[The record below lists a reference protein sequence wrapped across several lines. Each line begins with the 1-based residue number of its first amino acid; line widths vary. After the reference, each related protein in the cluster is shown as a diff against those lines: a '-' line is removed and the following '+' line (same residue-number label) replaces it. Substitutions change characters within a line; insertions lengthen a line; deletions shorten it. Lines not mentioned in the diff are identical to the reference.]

1 MEELSTENQYIKKA
15 KAYINRIPPY
25 PKSCKNRGI
34 IICGGGDKYF
44 PLAWVCIKMLRRL
57 KCNLPIQL
65 WYLGRRELSVR
76 MEKMVSQLRVECID
90 AHEVRKRHP
99 CRVLNGY
106 ELKPFSLVHSR
117 FKEIL
122 LLDADNVPVINP
134 ERLFDIV
141 QYKKCGAVFWPRP
154 NNGPPPEA
162 WEVFNVP
169 YLTESAFET
178 GQILVNKAKVWRAL
192 CLALWYNEHS
202 DFYYKYVDGEKETFH
217 LAFRKIKTSFAMV
230 STPPKVVDGA
240 VYQHDYNGEMIFQ
253 HRQTDKW
260 KLYGQNRKV
269 KDFIREEKCLQYLE
283 ELRRRL
289 SPRRQRGKSPNEGK
303 ILLRCPIDGFTG
315 YGLHAQQIIRD
326 FGALGWR
333 PRVLPIRVDEPSAV
347 PISQNIKRHFV
358 DYSNH
363 EWELLLHPPGVSP
376 TEGKK
381 TIFFTMWESTRLSQ
395 CHLENLKKANV
406 LIVPCEWNASI
417 FSAQGIDVPIELSPL
432 GIDENVFYVR
442 EKASSNHCVFGAAGN
457 SHISGRT
464 RKGLDDVI
472 KAFQIAFPSEKD
484 VLLKIKTLPNSQV
497 VGFNDRRIQVYK
509 GYLTQNQLAEWYSS
523 LTCFVSAAKAEA
535 WGLMQHQAMA
545 VGRPVIAC
553 YYGGLREFFDPSVGY
568 CVDYSL
574 ESADERYSGLGIWA
588 QPSLDSLVEQM
599 RRVYN
604 NMGEAAHI
612 GLLASKRAHQFT
624 WRKSNQRLLSIVR
637 KYIS

>member
-1 MEELSTENQYIKKA
+1 M
-15 KAYINRIPPY
+15 
-25 PKSCKNRGI
+25 
-34 IICGGGDKYF
+34 
-44 PLAWVCIKMLRRL
+44 
-57 KCNLPIQL
+57 
-65 WYLGRRELSVR
+65 
-76 MEKMVSQLRVECID
+76 
-90 AHEVRKRHP
+90 
-99 CRVLNGY
+99 
-106 ELKPFSLVHSR
+106 
-117 FKEIL
+117 
-122 LLDADNVPVINP
+122 
-134 ERLFDIV
+134 
-141 QYKKCGAVFWPRP
+141 
-154 NNGPPPEA
+154 
-162 WEVFNVP
+162 
-169 YLTESAFET
+169 
-178 GQILVNKAKVWRAL
+178 
-192 CLALWYNEHS
+192 ALWYNEHS

-347 PISQNIKRHFV
+347 PISQNIKQHFV